1 MNTNGI
7 ESLNEQLSSEIRR
20 LPISARVK
28 LAEQIWDS
36 VVDDETSFELTD
48 SQKSA
53 LDERISAH
61 EQSPDRGKPW
71 EEVKQRLL
79 GE

>member
-1 MNTNGI
+1 
-7 ESLNEQLSSEIRR
+7 LNEQLPSEIRS
-20 LPISARVK
+20 LPISVRVK

>member
-36 VVDDETSFELTD
+36 VVDDETSFELPD